1 MKQIIDVGLP
11 PLKQPFS
18 WAVKASGQMLFTAHG
33 PVRPD
38 GSIDTG
44 PIEQQ
49 ARLTFTN
56 LRNALQAAGGT
67 LAHVTQVLIYMTDV
81 ADMPAI
87 DAVYREFFEAPYPNR
102 SSMGISA
109 LVVPGM
115 KLVVG
120 KASPDRLADIAL
132 VDGVRRVEPTDWLPD
147 DHR

>member
-1 MKQIIDVGLP
+1 MRETIDVGLP

-18 WAVKASGQMLFTAHG
+18 WMVRGGGVLYTAHG

-49 ARLTFTN
+49 TRLTLDN
-56 LRNALQAAGGT
+56 LQRAVESAGKT
-67 LAHVTQVLIYMTDV
+67 LDDVMQVLIYMSDV

-87 DAVYREFFEAPYPNR
+87 DSVYREYFRAPWPNR
-102 SSMGISA
+102 SSAGVA

-115 KLVVG
+115 RIELVAYV
-120 KASPDRLADIAL
+120 AA
-132 VDGVRRVEPTDWLPD
+132 
-147 DHR
+147 

>member
-11 PLKQPFS
+11 PLKQPFA

-49 ARLTFTN
+49 ACLTFTN

-115 KLVVG
+115 KLEIV
-120 KASPDRLADIAL
+120 AYAM
-132 VDGVRRVEPTDWLPD
+132 LP
-147 DHR
+147 

>member
-33 PVRPD
+33 PVRQD

-44 PIEQQ
+44 TIEAQT
-49 ARLTFTN
+49 RLTFEN
-56 LRNALQAAGGT
+56 LRRTLENAGGT
-67 LAHVTQVLIYMTDV
+67 LADVTQVLIYMTDV
-81 ADMPAI
+81 SDMPAI

-102 SSMGISA
+102 SSAAVAA

-115 KLVVG
+115 KIEIVAYGMLN
-120 KASPDRLADIAL
+120 S
-132 VDGVRRVEPTDWLPD
+132 
-147 DHR
+147 